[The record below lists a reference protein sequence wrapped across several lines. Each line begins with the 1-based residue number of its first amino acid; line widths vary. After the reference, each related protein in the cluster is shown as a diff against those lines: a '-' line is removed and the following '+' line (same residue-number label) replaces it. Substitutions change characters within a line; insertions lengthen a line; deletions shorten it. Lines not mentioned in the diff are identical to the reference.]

1 MLNNKVNV
9 SNVNGMFTTNEK
21 NTFKKVKSLTTSIA
35 KKGIEKFNLTIEQSK
50 LIASL
55 DERITDVHKLHKS
68 NLKDVGT
75 PKDEI
80 PTKFDII
87 NELLGIGKAWYY
99 KLLNAGKLDAKIIEK
114 FNDYCDK
121 NASIE
126 RSIERLNAWAKD
138 YETHKGEIEPTPKA
152 IREAKEDSSEEK
164 TDSFNLVSVSI
175 HADYLNA
182 KKGLSFKIDG
192 DKVVRT
198 SNNLKQLVEALDVI
212 KAQIVEQMNA
222 TKTQSKRQSRQKDE
236 ALAKAMEEIS
246 EETEVLI

>member
-1 MLNNKVNV
+1 MKQTKLNVG
-9 SNVNGMFTTNEK
+9 NVNGMFTTNER
-21 NTFKKVKSLTTSIA
+21 NTFKKVKSLNTSIA
-35 KKGIEKFNLTIEQSK
+35 KKGIEKFNLTIDQSK

-68 NLKDVGT
+68 NLKDMGT

-80 PTKFDII
+80 PTKFDLIS
-87 NELLGIGKAWYY
+87 ELLGIGKAWYY
-99 KLLNAGKLDAKIIEK
+99 KLLNAGKLDAKIIDK

-121 NASIE
+121 NSSIE

-138 YETHKGEIEPTPKA
+138 FDTNKGEIEPTPKA
-152 IREAKEDSSEEK
+152 IREAKEDASEEK

-222 TKTQSKRQSRQKDE
+222 TKTQSKRQSRQMDE
-236 ALAKAMEEIS
+236 ALAKAIEEIS

>member
-1 MLNNKVNV
+1 
-9 SNVNGMFTTNEK
+9 MFTTNEK
-21 NTFKKVKSLTTSIA
+21 NTFKKVKSLNKSIA
-35 KKGIEKFNLTIEQSK
+35 LKGIEKFNLTIDQAQI
-50 LIASL
+50 IASL
-55 DERITDVHKLHKS
+55 DERITEVHKLHKS
-68 NLKDVGT
+68 NLKDINT

-80 PTKFDII
+80 PTKFDLIS
-87 NELLGIGKAWYY
+87 ELLGIGKAWYY

-121 NASIE
+121 NTAID
-126 RSIERLNAWAKD
+126 RSIERLNQWAKD
-138 YETHKGEIEPTPKA
+138 FDTHKGEIEPTPKA
-152 IREAKEDSSEEK
+152 IREAKEDANEEK

-222 TKTQSKRQSRQKDE
+222 KDKQSKRQSRQKDE
-236 ALAKAMEEIS
+236 ALAKAIEEIS

>member
-1 MLNNKVNV
+1 MKQTKLNVGNV
-9 SNVNGMFTTNEK
+9 DGMFTPNERK
-21 NTFKKVKSLTTSIA
+21 TFTRVKGLTTSIA

-121 NASIE
+121 NASID
-126 RSIERLNAWAKD
+126 RSIERLNQWAKD

-152 IREAKEDSSEEK
+152 IREAREDSSEEK

-175 HADYLNA
+175 HADYLNT

>member
-1 MLNNKVNV
+1 MKQNKLNV
-9 SNVNGMFTTNEK
+9 SLVNGMFTTNEK
-21 NTFKKVKSLTTSIA
+21 NTFKKVKSLNKSIA
-35 KKGIEKFNLTIEQSK
+35 LKGIEKFNLTIDQAQI
-50 LIASL
+50 IASL
-55 DERITDVHKLHKS
+55 DERITEVHKLHKS
-68 NLKDVGT
+68 NLKDINT

-87 NELLGIGKAWYY
+87 SELLGIGKAWYY

-121 NASIE
+121 NTAID
-126 RSIERLNAWAKD
+126 RSIERLNQWAKD
-138 YETHKGEIEPTPKA
+138 FDTHKGEIEPTPKA
-152 IREAKEDSSEEK
+152 IREAKEDANEEK

-222 TKTQSKRQSRQKDE
+222 KDKQSKRQSRQKDE
-236 ALAKAMEEIS
+236 ALAKAIEEIS

>member
-1 MLNNKVNV
+1 MSK
-9 SNVNGMFTTNEK
+9 SNVNVGKVDGMFTPNERK
-21 NTFKKVKSLTTSIA
+21 QIKFIKSLNA
-35 KKGIEKFNLTIEQSK
+35 KIKNVGIEKFNLTIDQAKEVY
-50 LIASL
+50 AM
-55 DERITDVHKLHKS
+55 DERINEVHKLHKS

-87 NELLGIGKAWYY
+87 SELLGIGKSWYY
-99 KLLNAGKLDAKIIEK
+99 KLLKAGKLDAKVIKK

-121 NASIE
+121 NASID
-126 RSIERLNAWAKD
+126 RSIERLNQWAKD

-152 IREAKEDSSEEK
+152 IREAKEDANEEK

-198 SNNLKQLVEALDVI
+198 SNNLKQLVEALDII

-222 TKTQSKRQSRQKDE
+222 TTTKTKRESRQKDA
-236 ALAKAMEEIS
+236 ALAKAIEEIS